1 MLDHFSAADLDRWDQ
16 LSHAEQTFHDRVYYD
31 LERQRAVHHNALCA
45 VLRDLDPVS
54 IALDPPWCRVTDWT
68 WNLTPLSP
76 AGSLLG
82 IGGRFNIGRQLDRA
96 RGQAFPCLYIAQDEA
111 TARAEKFGKSNNG
124 SDHTLSTYDFALRR
138 ADAFVTFP
146 LEGRVDQALDLR
158 DPKPLKKL
166 VDIIKC
172 FELSPDTI
180 KFGKAAGFPARS
192 LITTTRELHKWLLK
206 APSAWRAEPSS
217 FGIPAPNQIFGYLA
231 KEAGFEALLYP
242 SQQGGRLC
250 LAVFNENFAGAS
262 TTSLI
267 RVRGGPPAGATHIV
281 RDRHNL
287 CL

>member
-1 MLDHFSAADLDRWDQ
+1 MLDQFSAADLDRWDQ

-31 LERQRAVHHNALCA
+31 LERQRAAHHDALCGA
-45 VLRDLDPVS
+45 LRDLDPVS
-54 IALDPPWCRVTDWT
+54 VELDPPWCRVTDWT

-76 AGSLLG
+76 AGSLFG

-111 TARAEKFGKSNNG
+111 TARAEKFGKPSNG
-124 SDHTLSTYDFALRR
+124 SDRMLSTYDFALRR

-146 LEGRVDQALDLR
+146 LEGRVDLVLDLR
-158 DPKPLKKL
+158 DPKPLKKF
-166 VDIIKC
+166 VDIIKR

-180 KFGKAAGFPARS
+180 KFGKAAGFPTRS
-192 LITTTRELHKWLLK
+192 LITTTRELHKWLLA
-206 APSAWRAEPSS
+206 APSMWRAEPSS

-250 LAVFNENFAGAS
+250 LAVFNENFASAS
-262 TTSLI
+262 TSSLI
-267 RVRGGPPAGATHIV
+267 RVRGRPPFGATHIIL
-281 RDRHNL
+281 DRHNL